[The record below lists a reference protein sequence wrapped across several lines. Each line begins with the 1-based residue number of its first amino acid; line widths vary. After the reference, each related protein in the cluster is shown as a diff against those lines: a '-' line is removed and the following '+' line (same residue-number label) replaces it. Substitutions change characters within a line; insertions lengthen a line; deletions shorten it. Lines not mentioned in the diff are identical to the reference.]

1 MKLIPFSSSHPVILE
16 DVGQIRVKVPHQTV
30 CHISFIQHW
39 LKFWQTSHYSMW
51 IITASL
57 QHDSRSRTCNVSV
70 VILKHCWRA
79 LAVASLVLSNDQA
92 NPGLSLSSRPPATL
106 SALWLNVAATELYHA
121 FDEHNILS
129 KAFLFFWLYILQASR
144 TCTYGWEIS
153 FDTRHQPPWDVN
165 EA

>member
-1 MKLIPFSSSHPVILE
+1 MSVWAANKRKNNSILFFVQEEPAGAFWESGWNWSLFPVPTPWFE
-16 DVGQIRVKVPHQTV
+16 KTWGRVKVPHQTV

-92 NPGLSLSSRPPATL
+92 NPGLSLSSRLPCLHCGWTL
-106 SALWLNVAATELYHA
+106 
-121 FDEHNILS
+121 
-129 KAFLFFWLYILQASR
+129 QQQ
-144 TCTYGWEIS
+144 S
-153 FDTRHQPPWDVN
+153 FTMRLTSTIF
-165 EA
+165 